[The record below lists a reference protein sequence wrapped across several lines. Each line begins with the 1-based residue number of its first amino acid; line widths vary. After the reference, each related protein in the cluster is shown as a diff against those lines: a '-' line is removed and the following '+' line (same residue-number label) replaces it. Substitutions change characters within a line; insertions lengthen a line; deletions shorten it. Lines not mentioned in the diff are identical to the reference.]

1 MSKTISGYH
10 TSGITP
16 TKFRFRQQ
24 PEPRIWKSASWSRCQ
39 QMTSERMKATRL
51 PFLDDWIHIPGHK
64 ISIQK
69 WVVLAGLR
77 WHHYFWAMGCGC
89 HGPCHWRPSSLIL
102 ELQRCARSTGEPD
115 TTGATNE
122 WVSDVLT
129 LRFLLLK
136 PSSSWKELKFWL
148 LRGHDYSSHKNCFIP
163 SSHGLCCMQMDLLH
177 NGFGRNLAGMTLHP
191 FQLNLKQNNKSEL
204 IYPLVNKHRPWQIG
218 VGRLVSI
225 I

>member
-1 MSKTISGYH
+1 
-10 TSGITP
+10 
-16 TKFRFRQQ
+16 
-24 PEPRIWKSASWSRCQ
+24 
-39 QMTSERMKATRL
+39 
-51 PFLDDWIHIPGHK
+51 
-64 ISIQK
+64 
-69 WVVLAGLR
+69 
-77 WHHYFWAMGCGC
+77 MGCGC

-148 LRGHDYSSHKNCFIP
+148 LRGHDYSSHKNCFIL
-163 SSHGLCCMQMDLLH
+163 SSHGHIKCMQKDLLH

-204 IYPLVNKHRPWQIG
+204 IYIYIYLYG
-218 VGRLVSI
+218 YGSI
-225 I
+225 PINTIFRGMNIHLPAILRFTRGTRFWPIPIYIYATG